1 MNASIFPRCSGIL
14 LHVTSL
20 PGGHGI
26 GDLGN
31 SAYEFV
37 EFLAQSQQKIW
48 QVLPLGPTGYGDSPY
63 QLFSAFAGNPLLIDL
78 YRLRE
83 RGLLSSPDLD
93 SASGLPDDHVE
104 FGRVIDLKQDL
115 IHRAARTFL
124 ADGTHADREAFDVFC
139 QHNADWLDDYSLFM
153 ACKRVY
159 KDAVWADRDLGIR
172 QRNSSVLGEWRQN
185 LSAEMEVHKFAQ
197 FEFFGQWQKLKTHC
211 QSYGISIMGDIPISV
226 AHDSADV
233 WAHPELFRLD
243 EQFRSTAVAGVPPDY
258 FSATGQLWG
267 TRCTVGRVGRIRS
280 SLVDRSFSSISQTI
294 CSGAIGSLPRL

>member
-1 MNASIFPRCSGIL
+1 MIFRATITSSTRPQVRVLYCPPSFSFGKFQGRGFRPTQNSYGSQPACCAVTQKHNVNANASIFPRCSGIL

-26 GDLGN
+26 GDLGD

-78 YRLRE
+78 YTLRE
-83 RGLLSSPDLD
+83 RGLLSSQDLD

-104 FGRVIDLKQDL
+104 YGRVIDLKQDL

-139 QHNADWLDDYSLFM
+139 LT
-153 ACKRVY
+153 
-159 KDAVWADRDLGIR
+159 KDVTQRLRDLT
-172 QRNSSVLGEWRQN
+172 L
-185 LSAEMEVHKFAQ
+185 L
-197 FEFFGQWQKLKTHC
+197 
-211 QSYGISIMGDIPISV
+211 Y
-226 AHDSADV
+226 
-233 WAHPELFRLD
+233 
-243 EQFRSTAVAGVPPDY
+243 
-258 FSATGQLWG
+258 
-267 TRCTVGRVGRIRS
+267 
-280 SLVDRSFSSISQTI
+280 DR
-294 CSGAIGSLPRL
+294 